1 MSKNEWVD
9 KIREK
14 CYIVQWWLQFCSSFA
29 SIILTRIQSERASEK
44 IKKGTSGTTK
54 EWRRGAH
61 LQIQYRLLTQPSA
74 LTSERRQQQ
83 REWLLHWAEA
93 GNHAAQIKSQNT
105 EREREKDLLL
115 SNCWLLLLRMPFLCL
130 LLLLLLLLP
139 TKNRESNLM
148 NKDDECD

>member
-1 MSKNEWVD
+1 MSKNEWLD

-93 GNHAAQIKSQNT
+93 GNHPAQIKSQNT
-105 EREREKDLLL
+105 ENEREREKDLLL
-115 SNCWLLLLRMPFLCL
+115 SNCWLLLLPMPFLCL
-130 LLLLLLLLP
+130 LLFSR
-139 TKNRESNLM
+139 KKRESNLM